1 MDFSKEPFVLA
12 GLMIQS
18 GRIELVEFPEPVL
31 GPLPS
36 DPSQPGDIIFQPE
49 ITCLCGSDL
58 PYFDGNFDG
67 ETAVYPRQTG
77 HSLHEMVG
85 TVIATN
91 GKKFKAGDKVLSVPI
106 NQVGL
111 FERFIVSEAR
121 AIPVDTRVTAEEA
134 MLAQPLGTVI
144 FALKKLPSVL
154 DKDVV
159 VVGQGPIGHL
169 FNLCLRNMGAREI
182 IGIDKLES
190 RLKLSQHH
198 GATHTVCSSQD
209 DPAKAV
215 SQITNGVG
223 PDIVI
228 EAVGHADQAFNLC
241 IDLSRKGG
249 QLLYFGVPPPQVNGI
264 RWLDLFVK
272 NLTVYTSVNP
282 DFSRDFPLAM
292 RWIGEGRMDVSTI
305 ITHRYPL
312 AEMQQAFET
321 FRDRRDGALKVIVQF
336 PAAQLTAEG
345 RLS

>member
-1 MDFSKEPFVLA
+1 MLA
-12 GLMIQS
+12 GLMTKS
-18 GRIELVEFPEPVL
+18 GRIELVEHPEPKL
-31 GPLPS
+31 GPAPS

-67 ETAVYPRQTG
+67 EVAVYPRQTG

-91 GKKFKAGDKVLSVPI
+91 GKKFKVGEKVLAVPV

-111 FERFIVSEAR
+111 FERFVVSEAR
-121 AIPVDTRVTAEEA
+121 AIAVDTRVTAEEA
-134 MLAQPLGTVI
+134 MLAQPLGTAI
-144 FALKKLPSVL
+144 FALKKLPTFL

-159 VVGQGPIGHL
+159 VLGQGPMGHL
-169 FNLCLRNMGAREI
+169 FNMCLRNLGAREI
-182 IGIDKLES
+182 ISIDKLES
-190 RLKLSQHH
+190 RLKLSRLH
-198 GATHTVCSSQD
+198 GATHTVCTANE
-209 DPAKAV
+209 DPVAAV
-215 SQITNGVG
+215 QRITNGTG

-249 QLLYFGVPPPQVNGI
+249 QLLYFGVPPTQINGI
-264 RWLDLFVK
+264 RWYDLFLK

-282 DFSRDFPLAM
+282 DFARDFPLAM
-292 RWIGEGRMDVSTI
+292 RWIGEGRMNVSTL

-312 AEMQQAFET
+312 SEMQAAFET
-321 FRDRRDGALKVIVQF
+321 FRDRRDGALKVMVQF
-336 PAAQLTAEG
+336 PAAKLTADG

>member
-1 MDFSKEPFVLA
+1 VLA
-12 GLMIQS
+12 GSMTHS
-18 GRIELVEFPEPVL
+18 GRIELVEFPEPIL
-31 GPLPS
+31 GPPPS
-36 DPSQPGDIIFQPE
+36 DPSLPGDIIFQPE

-67 ETAVYPRQTG
+67 EVAAYPRQPG

-144 FALKKLPSVL
+144 FALKKLPSLL

-159 VVGQGPIGHL
+159 VLGQGPIGHL
-169 FNLCLRNMGAREI
+169 FNLCLRNLGAREI
-182 IGIDKLES
+182 IGIDKLDS
-190 RLKLSQHH
+190 RLKLSRLH
-198 GATHTVCSSQD
+198 GATHTVCSSRD
-209 DPAKAV
+209 DPVEAV
-215 SQITNGVG
+215 RQMTNGVG

-249 QLLYFGVPPPQVNGI
+249 QLLYFGVPPKEVHGI

-282 DFSRDFPLAM
+282 DFGRDFPLAM
-292 RWIGEGRMDVSTI
+292 RWIGEGRMNVSTV

-312 AEMQQAFET
+312 VRMQEAFET
-321 FRDRRDGALKVIVQF
+321 FRDRRDGALKVVVQF
-336 PAAQLTAEG
+336 PTAKLTADG

>member
-1 MDFSKEPFVLA
+1 VLA
-12 GLMIQS
+12 GLMKHS
-18 GRIELVEFPEPVL
+18 GRIDLVEYPEPVL
-31 GPLPS
+31 GQPPT

-67 ETAVYPRQTG
+67 EVAAYPRQMG

-85 TVIATN
+85 TVVATN

-121 AIPVDTRVTAEEA
+121 AIPVDNRVTAEEA

-144 FALKKLPSVL
+144 FALKKLPVIL

-159 VVGQGPIGHL
+159 VLGQGPIGHL
-169 FNLCLRNMGAREI
+169 FNLCLRNLGAREI
-182 IGIDKLES
+182 IGIDKLDS
-190 RLKLSQHH
+190 RLKLSRQH
-198 GATHTVCSSQD
+198 GATHTICSTKE
-209 DPAKAV
+209 DPIEAV
-215 SQITNGVG
+215 RRLTNGAG

-249 QLLYFGVPPPQVNGI
+249 QLLYFGVPPTQIHGI

-282 DFSRDFPLAM
+282 DFGRDFPLAM
-292 RWIGEGRMDVSTI
+292 RWIGEGRMNVGTV

-312 AEMQQAFET
+312 AQMQEAFET
-321 FRDRRDGALKVIVQF
+321 FRDRRDGALKVVVQF
-336 PAAQLTAEG
+336 PAAKLTADG